1 MSKNKKKFVMG
12 ILILVVTLVSII
24 FIDRIIHTQTR
35 VILSEK
41 HEVISVDKEQK
52 INDVVDTIV
61 DTEYKSIKKL
71 KDKDVSSVYVIVE
84 SEDANINKKV
94 PEIIDF
100 ANSLKI
106 KLTFLENE
114 QIDDENKQYY
124 GLMQKNGHTIIPK
137 YLDIK
142 NILDKNNVQIIDE
155 KIDLI
160 DLNNQDIAFYIDL
173 NKINKEEYNK
183 LENKINDL
191 NKMGYKFKA
200 LM

>member
-84 SEDANINKKV
+84 SEDANINKNV

>member
-71 KDKDVSSVYVIVE
+71 KDNDVSSVYVIVE
-84 SEDANINKKV
+84 SEDANINKNV

>member
-84 SEDANINKKV
+84 SEDANINKNL

>member
-71 KDKDVSSVYVIVE
+71 KDKDVSSVYVIVQ
-84 SEDANINKKV
+84 SEDANINKNV

-173 NKINKEEYNK
+173 NKINEEEYNK

>member
-12 ILILVVTLVSII
+12 ILILVVTLVSIL
-24 FIDRIIHTQTR
+24 FIERIIHTQTR

-61 DTEYKSIKKL
+61 DTEYKSIKNL

-84 SEDANINKKV
+84 SEDANIKKNV
-94 PEIIDF
+94 PEIINF

-114 QIDDENKQYY
+114 KIDDENKQYY

-160 DLNNQDIAFYIDL
+160 DLKNQDIAFYIDL

>member
-84 SEDANINKKV
+84 SEDANINKNV

-124 GLMQKNGHTIIPK
+124 SLMQKNGHTIIPK

-173 NKINKEEYNK
+173 NKINEEEYNK

>member
-12 ILILVVTLVSII
+12 ILILVVTLVS
-24 FIDRIIHTQTR
+24 
-35 VILSEK
+35 
-41 HEVISVDKEQK
+41 ISVDKEQK

-84 SEDANINKKV
+84 SEDANINKNV

>member
-1 MSKNKKKFVMG
+1 MSKNKKKFVIG
-12 ILILVVTLVSII
+12 ILILVVTLVSIL
-24 FIDRIIHTQTR
+24 FIERIIHTQTR

-61 DTEYKSIKKL
+61 DTEYKSIKNL

-84 SEDANINKKV
+84 SEDANIKKNV
-94 PEIIDF
+94 PEIINF

-114 QIDDENKQYY
+114 KIDDENEQYY

-160 DLNNQDIAFYIDL
+160 DLKNQDIAFYIDL

>member
-84 SEDANINKKV
+84 SEDANINKNV

-173 NKINKEEYNK
+173 NKINEEEYNK

>member
-84 SEDANINKKV
+84 SEDANINKNL

-114 QIDDENKQYY
+114 QIDDGNKQYY